1 MKGEK
6 KLSSDKK
13 KRSRK
18 KRGAGRVRDR
28 LKFDI
33 DTSELYPLSRREEAS
48 FYDDDAPVTENSDIE
63 ISAEEG
69 CEQEDPVSDYSG
81 PEALNP
87 KTLNPEGLKTED
99 FGTEDYDTEDSG
111 AEDFAEEEF
120 YTEEFDKGHFDG
132 EDPGAENSGTEDP
145 GTEDSDTDDY
155 DTEYLDTGYLDTGYY
170 DTEKPGTEEA
180 DPDFSDTERS
190 GTFDT
195 AAAAVPDTPAA
206 ADISKRERV
215 SKKFRRFWT
224 RQRADDFHTV
234 IRTSVVGAF
243 AVVFLMP
250 IVLTITNSLM
260 TKSEINANYGV
271 IFRNRNGVRVFISN
285 TVNLK
290 FIPDIVSFEQYF
302 KVLILSP
309 EYLLKFWNSFLYVVP
324 IVVFQLAIASLAAY
338 GFARYRG
345 KVREVIFFAYI
356 ILMLMP
362 YQVTLVPNYLV
373 SKWLNILDTRWAIWL
388 PGFFSPF
395 AVYMLTKYMRRI
407 PKSIYE
413 AAEIDGAGEWQIFSK
428 ICLPNCRGGIASI
441 AILLFIDYWNMVE
454 QPLILLSND
463 QLHPLSVF
471 LSKINS
477 GEISLAFAVAVIYM
491 VLPMMVFLYGEEYLV
506 EGIVYQG
513 GIKE

>member
-1 MKGEK
+1 M
-6 KLSSDKK
+6 
-13 KRSRK
+13 
-18 KRGAGRVRDR
+18 RDR
-28 LKFDI
+28 LNIETDPA
-33 DTSELYPLSRREEAS
+33 ELYPLMRKEEMDPEKDEGDS
-48 FYDDDAPVTENSDIE
+48 FPD
-63 ISAEEG
+63 
-69 CEQEDPVSDYSG
+69 DPVIDLL
-81 PEALNP
+81 PEETAA
-87 KTLNPEGLKTED
+87 GI
-99 FGTEDYDTEDSG
+99 
-111 AEDFAEEEF
+111 FAEETVTDYLPEKSGIDF
-120 YTEEFDKGHFDG
+120 LREETESDSPREESLSDPLPEQMEDISVLG
-132 EDPGAENSGTEDP
+132 EHG
-145 GTEDSDTDDY
+145 
-155 DTEYLDTGYLDTGYY
+155 
-170 DTEKPGTEEA
+170 EE
-180 DPDFSDTERS
+180 
-190 GTFDT
+190 
-195 AAAAVPDTPAA
+195 AAAAVSVPAA
-206 ADISKRERV
+206 PVKTPGPSLDER
-215 SKKFRRFWT
+215 FRKFWT
-224 RQRADDFHTV
+224 KKRIEILRIV
-234 IRTSVVGAF
+234 IRTAVAGFF
-243 AVVFLMP
+243 AVLFLMP

-271 IFRNRNGVRVFISN
+271 IFAKRNGVRVFISN

-290 FIPDIVSFEQYF
+290 FIPDIVTFEQYF

-309 EYLLKFWNSFLYVVP
+309 EYLLKFWNSVIYVVP
-324 IVVFQLAIASLAAY
+324 IVVFQLAIASLASY

-345 KVREVIFFAYI
+345 RVREVIFFAYI

-373 SKWLNILDTRWAIWL
+373 SSWLNILDTRWAIWL

-413 AAEIDGAGEWQIFSK
+413 AAEIDGAGEWQIFTK
-428 ICLPNCRGGIASI
+428 ICLPNCKGGLASI

-491 VLPMMVFLYGEEYLV
+491 VLPMMVFLYGEESLV